1 VLFEITGVNA
11 QFKLVRTDA
20 SGQASLAYT
29 SVSEGSDTIV
39 ARATLNGADLV
50 SNKARVTWG
59 TGRHI
64 AFLTLNQSP
73 KAGLSGVP
81 VTVTAALADMS
92 LNPAARVTGASISFA
107 VGGSSCVG
115 VTDPDGVAS
124 CELKPTGA
132 AGTTT
137 LSATFA
143 GSSSL
148 TPANDSTGF
157 VLVGSGGGGGD
168 LAGVGPGTSG
178 SGSRTATTSAPN
190 STWRSRF

>member
-1 VLFEITGVNA
+1 
-11 QFKLVRTDA
+11 
-20 SGQASLAYT
+20 
-29 SVSEGSDTIV
+29 V

-59 TGRHI
+59 AGRHI
-64 AFLTLNQSP
+64 TFLTLNQSP
-73 KAGLSGVP
+73 KTGLSGVP
-81 VTVTAALADMS
+81 VTVSAALADMS
-92 LNPAARVTGASISFA
+92 VNPTAPVTGASISFA

-124 CELKPTGA
+124 CELTPTGA

-137 LSATFA
+137 LSAAFA

-157 VLVGSGGGGGD
+157 ALVGSGGGAGD
-168 LAGVGPGTSG
+168 LAGCRPRHLWV
-178 SGSRTATTSAPN
+178 GSRTATTSAPN